1 MITVRDFDETTLKA
15 LLVAASHNLSEE
27 GGNPFVA
34 DKRQVEFLLRYLSRL
49 ETTRI
54 VVEPRYVDKDFLE
67 DFAAYHV
74 RSFHAYERLCT
85 RLHFFAGEVDEPRL
99 HAAMLD
105 PVAAKALNLDYRG
118 FVVVRPLPDTIIGRT
133 CLRTFNQ
140 KPGVKRVYP
149 TLYTQHVNL
158 FGIEL
163 DVETVAFQEQ
173 DRDVAACATSALW
186 SVLQKTGRLFQHAIP
201 SPVQI
206 TGTAAATGGYDE
218 RMLPAIA
225 GLTIRQIADALRF
238 VGLEPHLLPLEV
250 HAEETALHFEG
261 GGGTAAAAAAAAQAD
276 AERRRRQAEDEI
288 ARSRMKL
295 LLATA
300 AYLSAGIPCMLLVRV
315 TETFDGELDRIANH
329 AVALTGYRIGGGEA
343 QDYGAT
349 GLRFRASRIDRLFVH
364 DDHVGP
370 FAAMD
375 LKPKGMLEIVWPN
388 GGSTTPLRARSHTL
402 VVPLNHK
409 IRIPFSAILE
419 LAIAIAGLA
428 DSARKTVKD
437 YERLGGRPFEWDIAL
452 SPLKDLR
459 AAIAAGPLSEG
470 RRVELLTTPMPRYAW
485 RIAAV
490 EGERS
495 LVEILLD
502 ATDLVQG
509 EMLIDVLV
517 NDEAAGQ
524 MLGSLFATANE
535 EFDISPAHRRI
546 RLALSD
552 LVNRQEP
559 PEKTAAAD

>member
-1 MITVRDFDETTLKA
+1 MT
-15 LLVAASHNLSEE
+15 ASHNLADQ
-27 GGNPFVA
+27 GVNPFVA
-34 DKRQVEFLLRYLSRL
+34 DKRQVAFLLRYLARL
-49 ETTRI
+49 DVTRI
-54 VVEPRYVDKDFLE
+54 VVEPEYVDKDFLE

-74 RSFHAYERLCT
+74 RSFHNYARLCT
-85 RLHFFAGEVDEPRL
+85 RLHFFAGDVD
-99 HAAMLD
+99 AARIRATMLD
-105 PVAAKALNLDYRG
+105 PKSAEALNEDYRG

-133 CLRTFNQ
+133 CLRTYPQ
-140 KPGVKRVYP
+140 KRGVTRVYP
-149 TLYTQHVNL
+149 TLYTQPVNL
-158 FGIEL
+158 FGIAL

-225 GLTIRQIADALRF
+225 GLTIRQIADTLRF

-261 GGGTAAAAAAAAQAD
+261 VKAADAAARD
-276 AERRRRQAEDEI
+276 AKRRREQAQDEI

-295 LLATA
+295 LMATS

-315 TETFDGELDRIANH
+315 IETCDGELDRVANH
-329 AVALTGYRIGGGEA
+329 AVALTGYRIGGGDA

-375 LKPKGMLEIVWPN
+375 LKPAGVLEIAWPN
-388 GGSTTPLRARSHTL
+388 GRGTTPLRARSHTL

-419 LAIAIAGLA
+419 LAVAIAGLA
-428 DSARKTVKD
+428 ASRRIAGI
-437 YERLGGRPFEWDIAL
+437 YEEMGGRPFEWDIAL
-452 SPLKDLR
+452 SPLNDLR
-459 AAIAAGPLSEG
+459 GTIATGPLAED

-490 EGERS
+490 DGERR

-517 NDEAAGQ
+517 NDQAAGQ
-524 MLGSLFATANE
+524 MLGAVFATAGE
-535 EFDISPAHRRI
+535 EFDLSPAHRRI
-546 RLALSD
+546 RLALSG
-552 LVNRQEP
+552 LVKQSE
-559 PEKTAAAD
+559 TAAGGDANGPELRSQRP